1 MKGGK
6 KEFRHPLFGTSISN
20 WFRLLIDHGG
30 VDRGFFLRAV
40 FITFITIIMLPFRF
54 ISKLIYDKKI
64 AKTPISYP
72 PIFIIGHWRSGTTY
86 LHELMSQDP
95 GLAHVSV
102 WHTLFP
108 YNFLLFESIKAD
120 LAKLLPA
127 TRPMDMMK
135 IDVDGPYEDDAGLA
149 VLGRLS
155 FFHCIHFPRDA
166 ERQFIQS
173 ILFEGFDEKEI
184 KIFKK
189 NYLYLLKAVTFAN
202 NGKRLV
208 LKNPANTARIKQL
221 LEMFPDAR
229 FIHICRN
236 PYLVYYSTKKM
247 RTRVLDIFALQ
258 KTTAEDIEGHVIND
272 YVRLMKRYF
281 EDKDKIP
288 KGQLVEVRY
297 EDLIADPIS
306 QMQQIYSKLRLE
318 GFEDSKKF
326 MEQYLGRQ
334 REYKKNVHVID
345 KEKIQV
351 IEKEWGFAIRR
362 WGYKPPQ

>member
-1 MKGGK
+1 MKGDK
-6 KEFRHPLFGTSISN
+6 KNTSHPLFGTSISN
-20 WFRLLIDHGG
+20 WLRLLIEHGG
-30 VDRGFFLRAV
+30 VDKDFFLRAV
-40 FITFITIIMLPFRF
+40 FITFITIIMLPFRL

-64 AKTPISYP
+64 AKTHVSYP

-95 GLAHVSV
+95 SLAHVSV

-108 YNFLLFESIKAD
+108 YNFLLFESIKED
-120 LAKLLPA
+120 LAKFLPA

-135 IDVDGPYEDDAGLA
+135 IDMDGPYEDDAGLA

-166 ERQFIQS
+166 ERQFLQS
-173 ILFEGFDEKEI
+173 VLFEGLDEKEI
-184 KIFKK
+184 AIWKK
-189 NYLYLLKAVTFAN
+189 NYMYLLKAVTFAN

-229 FIHICRN
+229 FIHIYRN

-258 KTTAEDIEGHVIND
+258 KTTAEDIENHVIND
-272 YVRLMKRYF
+272 YIRLMKRYF
-281 EDKDKIP
+281 EDEDKIP
-288 KGQLVEVRY
+288 RSQLVEIRY

-306 QMQQIYSKLRLE
+306 QMKQIYGKLGLD
-318 GFEDSKKF
+318 GFKDSKRF

-334 REYKKNVHVID
+334 AEYKKNVHEID
-345 KEKIQV
+345 KEKIEFIGKQ
-351 IEKEWGFAIRR
+351 WGFAIKR